1 VDLKIPMTPAI
12 PPFDFD
18 IHDSLLDIRFSP
30 VPNGHGRSR
39 YKVKCNSRLP
49 IGERSLTY
57 GATAGRFRGIVA
69 NRFVERPHHHGEQEM
84 KIAFGVMPLL
94 AVLLAVTLS
103 AQAQESAEQEG
114 VKEQAEELVSGTRDK
129 VERIAEDVDKSEQAQ
144 EASAG
149 ILKHIYMLAEH
160 LSFPAFHWIAFAIMV
175 TGVVSFALQ
184 LVLAKL
190 IVLSKL
196 GFSLTEILSDALGL
210 VISLTGLVLT
220 TQAATENS
228 NFTQSPAGV
237 LSATAV
243 GVIVGF
249 IFYLWGQS
257 QEVRAVEGGRQKK
270 S

>member
-1 VDLKIPMTPAI
+1 
-12 PPFDFD
+12 
-18 IHDSLLDIRFSP
+18 
-30 VPNGHGRSR
+30 
-39 YKVKCNSRLP
+39 
-49 IGERSLTY
+49 
-57 GATAGRFRGIVA
+57 
-69 NRFVERPHHHGEQEM
+69 M
-84 KIAFGVMPLL
+84 KSMFGVMPLL
-94 AVLLAVTLS
+94 VLVLGIALS
-103 AQAQESAEQEG
+103 AQAQDPADEEG
-114 VKEQAEELVSGTRDK
+114 VKEQAEEFVAGTRDK
-129 VERIAEDVDKSEQAQ
+129 VDKIAEDVDKSEQAQ

-149 ILKHIYMLAEH
+149 ILKHIYLLAEH

-190 IVLSKL
+190 VVLSKL

-228 NFTQSPAGV
+228 NFTESPAAV
-237 LSATAV
+237 LSATAL

-249 IFYLWGQS
+249 VFYLWGQS
-257 QEVRAVEGGRQKK
+257 QEVRAVEGGRKRR